1 MNLVKLPDKKSTYQ
15 KQLHFYTLTVNSQKN
30 KKKSPFKIASERIKY
45 LRNFTSEVKDM
56 YTEKYNILMT
66 EIEDTNKWKDV
77 LVIGQ
82 GGINNKMSMLPKTI
96 DSVQFLSELWHFSQN

>member
-1 MNLVKLPDKKSTYQ
+1 
-15 KQLHFYTLTVNSQKN
+15 
-30 KKKSPFKIASERIKY
+30 
-45 LRNFTSEVKDM
+45 M